1 MNTKVILVLVLALAV
16 ANAGGLSFN
25 LGGIQYNKASD
36 YWSVNV
42 PCVGATSPVSLSYS
56 CELPTGWRLENNIFK
71 IPSAHA
77 SNYGS

>member
-1 MNTKVILVLVLALAV
+1 MNTKVVLVLVLALAV

-25 LGGIQYNKASD
+25 LGGIQYNKAPD
-36 YWSVNV
+36 FWSVNV
-42 PCVGATSPVSLSYS
+42 PCVGATIPVGLTYS

>member
-1 MNTKVILVLVLALAV
+1 MNTKVVLVLVLALAV

-25 LGGIQYNKASD
+25 LGGIQYNKAPD
-36 YWSVNV
+36 FWSVNV
-42 PCVGATSPVSLSYS
+42 PCVGATSPVSLTYS
-56 CELPTGWRLENNIFK
+56 CELPTGWRLENNIFR